1 MPYKY
6 VAYDDS
12 NRVVKGTIA
21 VQSEEIAKGVL
32 EQSGYRLLSLKSV
45 RVDLNLRHQLP
56 SFFAVKSRDIVS
68 FSRMLATLVSR
79 GTNTLVALQILRD
92 QISNVTL
99 QEVIE
104 EVSDDVRRGINLSDA
119 MGRHPDVFTPIY
131 CRTIRVSEQTGSL
144 ELALTQMADYM
155 EKEGLLKSKVAR
167 SLAYPMFLLAVGI
180 GVIALLMTITLPAL
194 SQLFLDLGG
203 ELPLPTRILIAVTGF
218 VNSYILVFP
227 GMIVITVITGIW
239 AFKKPGT
246 RVKIDETLMKMPL
259 IGPIVT
265 LREMIQFSR
274 TLSTCLASSIPM
286 PETLA
291 LTVETARNVLMAK
304 VLESARNQVL
314 QGRSLS
320 DFMKMN
326 PVFPRPLV
334 QIIKVGEEAGTLQ
347 EDLKTI
353 AEMYEF
359 EIDKRLSTM
368 LGILAPAIMLFLGAF
383 VAFIAVSMIT
393 PIYTVLGQVE

>member
-1 MPYKY
+1 
-6 VAYDDS
+6 
-12 NRVVKGTIA
+12 
-21 VQSEEIAKGVL
+21 
-32 EQSGYRLLSLKSV
+32 
-45 RVDLNLRHQLP
+45 
-56 SFFAVKSRDIVS
+56 
-68 FSRMLATLVSR
+68 
-79 GTNTLVALQILRD
+79 
-92 QISNVTL
+92 
-99 QEVIE
+99 
-104 EVSDDVRRGINLSDA
+104 
-119 MGRHPDVFTPIY
+119 
-131 CRTIRVSEQTGSL
+131 
-144 ELALTQMADYM
+144 M